1 MAQTKTAKPT
11 LLQPGDRFLTCEETA
26 ELLGTTANTLSYYRV
41 AGGGPPF
48 YRHGR
53 SIRYLLS
60 EISAYGL
67 RNRVEPGENRRY
79 A

>member
-1 MAQTKTAKPT
+1 MVQQKTAKAT
-11 LLQPGDRFLTCEETA
+11 LLQPGDRFLTTA
-26 ELLGTTANTLSYYRV
+26 EVAEFLGTTVNTLGYQRCL
-41 AGGGPPF
+41 GTGPKF

-60 EISAYGL
+60 DVTAYGM
-67 RNRVEPGENRRY
+67 RNAVEPRPARKS

>member
-1 MAQTKTAKPT
+1 MPQPKTPKIK
-11 LLQPGDRFLTCEETA
+11 LLQPGDRFLTGEETA
-26 ELLGTTANTLSYYRV
+26 KILGTTVNTLSFWRV
-41 AGGGPPF
+41 MGHGPSF

-60 EISAYGL
+60 DVTAWATKDF
-67 RNRVEPGENRRY
+67 VEPKS